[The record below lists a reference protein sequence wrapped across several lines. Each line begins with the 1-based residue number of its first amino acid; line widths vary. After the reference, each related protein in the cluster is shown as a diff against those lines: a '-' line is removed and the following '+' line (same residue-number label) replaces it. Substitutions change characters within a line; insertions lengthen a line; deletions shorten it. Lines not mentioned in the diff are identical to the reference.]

1 MAMETLLMRAGASHE
16 NHASSLMISLPHPHC
31 PFFSRALSTRFSSA
45 LYKRATIKTIA
56 PVTSAKTQNPL
67 CHCSVAS
74 SVLPADQRLDF
85 TLSMGSAVIPHPA
98 KVEKGGEDA
107 FFVSNFNGGTLGIAD
122 GVSGWA
128 EENID
133 PALFSR
139 ELMEHAVMA
148 LDGELIGNCPRQ
160 LLAKAHE
167 ATSAIGA
174 ATAIVAILER
184 EGGVLHIANLGDC
197 GLRLVRKG
205 SIVFATSTQQ
215 HYFDCPYQF
224 SSEPG
229 AQTSVDAMVYKV
241 ELLPG
246 DIIVMGSD
254 GLFDNVYD
262 KDIEKTVRFFGGSD
276 DSFPQ
281 RIASALAALASKHA
295 KDVKYESPYSKEAIS
310 QGYDVPLWKKILGQ
324 KLTGG
329 KLDDITVLTAH
340 VVVTPNLPKVES
352 IVSSEDDTSFPPVEE
367 KRNSDTAPNQ
377 LLAPAA

>member
-1 MAMETLLMRAGASHE
+1 MAMEAPMRSGASYE
-16 NHASSLMISLPHPHC
+16 CNTSSLVLSLPQPYLPSFCRTAATTTRCSSVVHTRTSCTPIKTRNR
-31 PFFSRALSTRFSSA
+31 RAL
-45 LYKRATIKTIA
+45 
-56 PVTSAKTQNPL
+56 PL
-67 CHCSVAS
+67 CQCS
-74 SVLPADQRLDF
+74 SVSSTISPEHRLDF
-85 TLSMGSAVIPHPA
+85 MLCVGSAVIPHPA

-107 FFVSNFNGGTLGIAD
+107 FFVSSYNGGVIGVAD

-133 PALFSR
+133 PALFSQ
-139 ELMEHAVMA
+139 ELMEHAVAA
-148 LDGELIGNCPRQ
+148 LDSDVIGNCPRQ

-197 GLRLVRKG
+197 GLRVIRKG

-215 HYFDCPYQF
+215 HYFDCPYQL

-229 AQTSVDAMVYKV
+229 AQTSIDAKVHKV
-241 ELLPG
+241 EVLPG
-246 DIIVMGSD
+246 DIIIMGSD

-262 KDIEKTVRFFGGSD
+262 KDIEKTVSFFRDSD
-276 DSFPQ
+276 ENFPQ
-281 RIASALAALASKHA
+281 QIASALASLASEHA
-295 KDVKYESPYSKEAIS
+295 KDVKYESPYSQEAVL
-310 QGYDVPLWKKILGQ
+310 QGYNLPLWRRILGQ

-340 VVVTPNLPKVES
+340 VVVAPALPKEEPVL
-352 IVSSEDDTSFPPVEE
+352 SSEEDISFPPAEE
-367 KRNSDTAPNQ
+367 ETNIDSVLNE
-377 LLAPAA
+377 LLAPAV